1 MKDKNILEVEIHKKI
16 NCSKEVALWNY
27 WDHEHLD
34 VIHSGYKKSD
44 ILYDR
49 DNFMFRVD
57 KIKVPIVPFF
67 KFNTPIFMVQHN
79 DSTLFVYAVQMG
91 VISKTTISVK
101 ALTKSSCEIMMNYKF
116 YLNGWRKILKP
127 FLKIMIPKWNEKVWL
142 EDYPV
147 KIRRQMVLDM
157 NFKDFKGLPK
167 EINSRKLEK
176 NDNNNLFK
184 LPIPRPKNSSRD
196 LHPLS
201 VRSEKQSTKK

>member
-1 MKDKNILEVEIHKKI
+1 
-16 NCSKEVALWNY
+16 
-27 WDHEHLD
+27 
-34 VIHSGYKKSD
+34 
-44 ILYDR
+44 
-49 DNFMFRVD
+49 
-57 KIKVPIVPFF
+57 
-67 KFNTPIFMVQHN
+67 
-79 DSTLFVYAVQMG
+79 
-91 VISKTTISVK
+91 
-101 ALTKSSCEIMMNYKF
+101 MNYKF